1 LGEINLPLAD
11 PQLRSAGGLV
21 ACGVP
26 LRHPDAR
33 QQLAGAERL
42 REVIVS
48 PKIKR
53 RDRIRVVVANREHDD
68 RYIGRGAHTPAHLQP
83 IKFWQ
88 AEIKQYHVVAPA
100 ICASASCPLLTSV
113 IS

>member
-48 PKIKR
+48 PKIKSC
-53 RDRIRVVVANREHDD
+53 DRIRVVVTNREHDD
-68 RYIGRGAHTPAHLQP
+68 RYVGPGAYAPAYLQP

-88 AEIKQYHVVAPA
+88 AEIKQYHIVAPA
-100 ICASASCPLLTSV
+100 ICASASWPLLTRV